1 MRVTDTI
8 DTEAAAA
15 NAHPAPGT
23 AGARLRAAREA
34 AGLTVDA
41 VAQQLKLAPRQ
52 VVALEEDDFQRLPG
66 RTFVRGFT
74 RNYARFLRLD
84 ADALLALL
92 PATEGAASLER
103 PSFSAARRPMGE
115 IPVERAPARS
125 PARLLVPLLL
135 IAIVAAVGYYEYRG
149 PHEDAS
155 RDAAPAARS
164 DAVAASAPQPGTTAA
179 AAQSGST
186 ATAPA
191 PSPAAPS
198 STPGTTMT
206 TALPNPVASAPAQG
220 GETREAAAAAP
231 AAASAPSTASSSAAG
246 TPSTASSTAVP
257 DAAANASAAAAAAGA
272 AGRESA
278 APPAGEAALV
288 LAFKGTS
295 WAEVRD
301 AKGRVILQMTGGAG
315 MTQTVSGMPP
325 LELALGNAP
334 EVVVTYRGQSLDLGP
349 YTRGNVA
356 RVALR

>member
-1 MRVTDTI
+1 MTDTI

-15 NAHPAPGT
+15 SAHPAPGT

-66 RTFVRGFT
+66 RTFVRGFA
-74 RNYARFLRLD
+74 RNYARFLQLD

-92 PATEGAASLER
+92 PATEGASPLER

-115 IPVERAPARS
+115 IPVERATARS

-135 IAIVAAVGYYEYRG
+135 VAIVAAVGYYEYRRL
-149 PHEDAS
+149 HEDAS

-164 DAVAASAPQPGTTAA
+164 ETIAAAAPQPG
-179 AAQSGST
+179 S
-186 ATAPA
+186 TAPA
-191 PSPAAPS
+191 SATAALS
-198 STPGTTMT
+198 STPGTTT
-206 TALPNPVASAPAQG
+206 TALPNPVASAPAPG
-220 GETREAAAAAP
+220 GETRDGAAAAP
-231 AAASAPSTASSSAAG
+231 AAAGAPSA
-246 TPSTASSTAVP
+246 ASSTAGP
-257 DAAANASAAAAAAGA
+257 EAAAPAAAAAAAPIA

-278 APPAGEAALV
+278 ASPAGEAALV

-334 EVVVTYRGQSLDLGP
+334 EVAVTYRGQSLDLGP
-349 YTRGNVA
+349 YTRGSVA
-356 RVALR
+356 RVALK